1 MKLSIIIPTH
11 NAEQYLSRLISSV
24 KPDEY
29 QEQIEVLIV
38 ENNST
43 DKTYQLAE
51 CISSNHS
58 NVQVVKSSATSSGG
72 AINDGLKQAE
82 GEYIFISDADDIVYI
97 KELLLAIDDTVDVV
111 SCKYKVVNVKTETES
126 YGPGDKQF
134 TNVYW
139 NKIYK
144 HKFLQDHN
152 LRFIEDINVQDGCFN
167 AAVLLCEPK
176 ISYVDNIVYE
186 YYVGHGSISDNM
198 NAKTFKGF
206 LINNSLQQKLF
217 AKGLRKKSEVEYH
230 KYYRM
235 LVYMDISKDELL
247 QASKMARN
255 EWYPVRTAPKSL
267 LHKKA
272 LSHVV
277 HLLMLNGLYLEFRDV
292 QEKYLSALNNAGY
305 ENQREYLFYGG
316 RFAIEQEIEML
327 NEISSV
333 IHSPSIKKYVEN
345 MVAIYEEQLTLE
357 PNKRSHQLISVND

>member
-1 MKLSIIIPTH
+1 MKLSIIIPAH
-11 NAEQYLSRLISSV
+11 NAEQYLSRLISSI
-24 KPDEY
+24 KPDVY

-43 DKTYQLAE
+43 DETYQLATNIASE
-51 CISSNHS
+51 HQNIK
-58 NVQVVKSSATSSGG
+58 VIKSLATSSGG
-72 AINDGLKQAE
+72 AINDGLKQAA
-82 GEYIFISDADDIVYI
+82 GEYTFISDADDIVYI
-97 KELLLAIDDTVDVV
+97 DDLLSAIDDTVDVV
-111 SCKYKVVNVKTETES
+111 SCKYKVVNVKSETES
-126 YGPGDKQF
+126 YGPGDNQF

-144 HKFLQDHN
+144 HKFLQDN
-152 LRFIEDINVQDGCFN
+152 DLKFIEDINVQDGCFN
-167 AAVLLCEPK
+167 AAVLLCKPQ
-176 ISYVDNIVYE
+176 ISFVDNVIYE

-235 LVYMDISKDELL
+235 LVYTNISNDELL
-247 QASKMARN
+247 LASKMARN
-255 EWYPVRTAPKSL
+255 EWYPVRTAQKSL

-292 QEKYLSALNNAGY
+292 QGKYLNALNNAGY
-305 ENQREYLFYGG
+305 ENQREYLFYDG

-327 NEISSV
+327 NEIGSV
-333 IHSPSIKKYVEN
+333 IHSPSIKKYVKN
-345 MVAIYEEQLTLE
+345 MIATYEEQLTLE
-357 PNKRSHQLISVND
+357 PGKRSHQLISVND